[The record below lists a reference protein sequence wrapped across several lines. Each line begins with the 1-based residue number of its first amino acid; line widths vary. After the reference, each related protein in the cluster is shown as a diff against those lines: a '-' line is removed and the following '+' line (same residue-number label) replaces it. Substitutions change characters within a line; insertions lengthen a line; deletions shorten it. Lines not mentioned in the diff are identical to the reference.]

1 MVHRLR
7 HPDSFS
13 SMPLPL
19 PPPLLVLGLL
29 LLPLLLLVMAV
40 GARVEFWGLPEVL
53 LLLLPSLLF
62 ARATAS
68 CKSGRRAVRVEWSEY
83 VHTWKRV
90 CIHTPQHHACVKVAM
105 RECA

>member
-1 MVHRLR
+1 MKAKKQSRTMVHRLR

-19 PPPLLVLGLL
+19 PPPLLVLGL
-29 LLPLLLLVMAV
+29 PLLLLVMAV
-40 GARVEFWGLPEVL
+40 GARVEFWELPEVL

-68 CKSGRRAVRVEWSEY
+68 CRLAGVR
-83 VHTWKRV
+83 
-90 CIHTPQHHACVKVAM
+90 
-105 RECA
+105 